1 MRGALPLTGNVQVDF
16 AAQLGRRAGEGPIS
30 TVPSSS
36 ALVWKGPGF
45 IETHKGRSKRAA
57 LFSRGVHHSGA
68 SSSRTFML

>member
-36 ALVWKGPGF
+36 ALV
-45 IETHKGRSKRAA
+45 
-57 LFSRGVHHSGA
+57 
-68 SSSRTFML
+68 